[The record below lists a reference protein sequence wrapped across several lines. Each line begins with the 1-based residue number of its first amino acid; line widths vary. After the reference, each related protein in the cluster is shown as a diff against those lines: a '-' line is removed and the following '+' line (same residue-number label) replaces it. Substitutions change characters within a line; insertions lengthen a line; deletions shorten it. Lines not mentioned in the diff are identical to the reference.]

1 MVLKRGTIILRAI
14 EEEDMEFCRLMINSE
29 YIESNSIGRHFP
41 VSRKGQLEWFE
52 NSNSSNVIRFMID
65 NASGPIGMII
75 ASDIDWI
82 NRNCEVAI
90 KLGEMT
96 RLEKNDTQVA
106 ADLFLEYMFD
116 EMNMQAL
123 YAYVLEKNI
132 LSQKLLVN
140 KGFAKDGLL
149 RNKIYKKGKYENVF
163 IFSMTEKDYREN
175 KHE

>member
-1 MVLKRGTIILRAI
+1 MVLKRGTITLRAI

-29 YIESNSIGRHFP
+29 YIESNSIGRHLKKKK
-41 VSRKGQLEWFE
+41 KGQLEWFE

-106 ADLFLEYMFD
+106 ADLFLEYIILIRLWSYL
-116 EMNMQAL
+116 NGLQLVIVVLL
-123 YAYVLEKNI
+123 YFMLESPMMDIKVN
-132 LSQKLLVN
+132 LKLLVLWEVFLM
-140 KGFAKDGLL
+140 GYLVLL
-149 RNKIYKKGKYENVF
+149 LKK
-163 IFSMTEKDYREN
+163 
-175 KHE
+175 